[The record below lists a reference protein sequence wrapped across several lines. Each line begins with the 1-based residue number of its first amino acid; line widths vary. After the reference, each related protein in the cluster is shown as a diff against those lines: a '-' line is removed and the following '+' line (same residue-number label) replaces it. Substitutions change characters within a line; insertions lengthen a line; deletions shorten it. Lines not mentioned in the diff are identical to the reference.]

1 MLPVTAV
8 MNLRHERAK
17 SEGWKD
23 KPPGKEAFIQAVLE
37 ENNLIRRP
45 ILLRG
50 AQAHVGWDEGA
61 IRALF
66 AKPSS

>member
-8 MNLRHERAK
+8 MNLRHEQAK

-23 KPPGKEAFIQAVLE
+23 KPPSKEAFIRAVVA
-37 ENNLIRRP
+37 ENNLLRRP

-50 AQAHVGWDEGA
+50 TQAQVGWDEAA

-66 AKPSS
+66 QKA